1 MPSELDQAPKA
12 EYVRDLWDWNKSHW
26 AKQIALDTQL
36 VDLYFDEHVV
46 PTPDTNDPNRKNRI
60 EPERMSTGEAARV
73 VDTITNFFV
82 QFASI
87 GVMWLGKGKSPAAHD
102 DIEIALAE
110 IRDQL
115 NPVIDAPRT
124 TTVFQKVLLGRSA
137 EIFLPGDKAWWDF
150 PKFQQEGYED
160 ETNEAFMEREKDWR
174 RKAPVPIFWKALP
187 AESTFPGSLGRIDE
201 EVLSTVEMSWA
212 ELLRIFS
219 REELGPL
226 LPKERKDWNQVAT
239 LGTYANRKVVS
250 HVVLAT
256 GENAAS
262 PKTPDRIIR
271 SVEHK
276 MGRCAIRILPG
287 RTTAWKEPGR
297 HWRSV
302 LFPVLKLLEG
312 LDKRMSEAA
321 TASKFSSLPVL
332 KAKLNQS
339 DEDNDFLDKVINGD
353 IIELSAGGDGMP
365 AEDIE
370 ALFMPPYGEKT
381 IALAGFLQDRIER
394 MTGASPAIE
403 GSFGPSGQP
412 AWSRSFSADLAKNFQ
427 APLTDKIIAADIDN
441 MEMVM
446 RAVASFGEDIP
457 LQRHEGKGGIVLKV
471 EGLLDWIPKLKGDY
485 QLSTVANEEARF
497 DLGMSLLER
506 ADATNAPLSP
516 EFIATKFWGIEQPLV
531 EWKKKLVWDFIRS
544 PELRKFQMDKLL
556 EEADV
561 GLAEDEGMSI
571 EEFEQLASRVPEPAR
586 STIRQKAGGG
596 VNPQTQGLIQAT
608 SAFSRTGGGSKP
620 RSQEQVT

>member
-12 EYVRDLWDWNKSHW
+12 QYVRELWDWNQTHW
-26 AKQIALDTQL
+26 SKQIALDKQL
-36 VDLYFDEHVV
+36 VDLYFDEHKVT
-46 PTPDTNDPNRKNRI
+46 TPDTNDPKRKNRI

-82 QFASI
+82 RFAPI
-87 GVMWLGKGKSPAAHD
+87 GVMWLGKGESPAAHD
-102 DIEIALAE
+102 NIEIALQE

-115 NPVIDAPRT
+115 NPVNDAPRA

-137 EIFLPGDKAWWDF
+137 EIFLPGDKTWWDF
-150 PKFQQEGYED
+150 PKFQQKGYEG

-187 AESTFPGSLGRIDE
+187 AESTFPGSIGRIDE

-212 ELLRIFS
+212 ELLYMFS
-219 REELGPL
+219 RKELGNL
-226 LPKERKDWNQVAT
+226 LPDERREWNQKTT
-239 LGTYANRKVVS
+239 LGIFANRRHVS
-250 HVVLAT
+250 YIVLGVGTDKKDAT
-256 GENAAS
+256 E
-262 PKTPDRIIR
+262 DRIIR

-287 RTTAWKEPGR
+287 RTTPWKEPGK

-302 LFPVLKLLEG
+302 LFPVLKLIEG

-427 APLTDKIIAADIDN
+427 APLTDKIIAGDIDN

-446 RAVASFGEDIP
+446 RAVASFGETSYSNVMKA
-457 LQRHEGKGGIVLKV
+457 RAA
-471 EGLLDWIPKLKGDY
+471 
-485 QLSTVANEEARF
+485 LSSRRRGYWTGYR
-497 DLGMSLLER
+497 SSR
-506 ADATNAPLSP
+506 ATTSFPLSP
-516 EFIATKFWGIEQPLV
+516 M
-531 EWKKKLVWDFIRS
+531 KKR
-544 PELRKFQMDKLL
+544 
-556 EEADV
+556 
-561 GLAEDEGMSI
+561 GSI
-571 EEFEQLASRVPEPAR
+571 
-586 STIRQKAGGG
+586 
-596 VNPQTQGLIQAT
+596 
-608 SAFSRTGGGSKP
+608 SA
-620 RSQEQVT
+620 